1 MARTE
6 NSVRVECV
14 PMQGKVLV
22 ECTQEDRN
30 VTDAEAGAAFPAA
43 VLHLSDDRI
52 DLVRK
57 VSVAF
62 RDERW

>member
-6 NSVRVECV
+6 HSVRVECV
-14 PMQGKVLV
+14 SMHGKVLV

-30 VTDAEAGAAFPAA
+30 VTDAETGSSFLVA
-43 VLHLSDDRI
+43 VLHLLDDRI

-57 VSVAF
+57 VFVTF
-62 RDERW
+62 YDERW

>member
-1 MARTE
+1 
-6 NSVRVECV
+6 
-14 PMQGKVLV
+14 MQGKVLV

-30 VTDAEAGAAFPAA
+30 VTDAEAGSAFPAA